1 MSDKGLSY
9 HLSLVRSIVKI
20 RFFKSPSECRRWLER
35 NHDKVTELWFGFH
48 KKSSGKKG
56 ITYKEALD
64 EALCFGWIDGV
75 KHSVDEDSFALRFSP
90 RRSNSIWSNIN
101 TKRAE
106 ELCKLGRMAPPGL
119 KAFAARDPK
128 RSGVYSFENRPK
140 TFSTDLEKRFKA
152 NNDAWEFFRAQPP
165 GYQRL
170 MIFYVMEAKKDETR
184 LKRLERLIEASQNK
198 ARVGVTTK

>member
-1 MSDKGLSY
+1 MNIK
-9 HLSLVRSIVKI
+9 
-20 RFFKSPSECRRWLER
+20 FFKSSSECRKWLER
-35 NHDKVTELWFGFH
+35 NHNKKTELWFGFY

-75 KHSVDEDSFALRFSP
+75 KHRVDENSYALRFSP
-90 RRSNSIWSNIN
+90 RRPNSIWSNIN

-106 ELCKLGRMAPPGL
+106 ELRELGRMAPPGL

-128 RSGVYSFENRPK
+128 RSGIYSFENRPK
-140 TFSTDLEKRFKA
+140 TFSVDLEKRFKA
-152 NNDAWEFFRAQPP
+152 NKDAWKFFQAMPP

-170 MIFYVMEAKKDETR
+170 MIFYVMEAKKEETR
-184 LKRLERLIEASQNK
+184 LKRLELLIKASEQK
-198 ARVGVTTK
+198 VRVGDVIAKSGKQK

>member
-1 MSDKGLSY
+1 MEIK
-9 HLSLVRSIVKI
+9 
-20 RFFKSPSECRRWLER
+20 FFKSSSECRKWLER
-35 NHDKVTELWFGFH
+35 NHNKKTELWFGFY

-75 KHSVDEDSFALRFSP
+75 KHRVDENSYALRFSP
-90 RRSNSIWSNIN
+90 RRPNSIWSNIN

-106 ELCKLGRMAPPGL
+106 ELRELGRMAPPGL

-128 RSGVYSFENRPK
+128 RSGIYSFENRPK
-140 TFSTDLEKRFKA
+140 TFSADLEKRFKA
-152 NNDAWEFFRAQPP
+152 NKDAWKLFQAMPP

-170 MIFYVMEAKKDETR
+170 ATFYVMNAKNEETR
-184 LKRLERLIEASQNK
+184 LKRLELLIKASEQNVRVGDVIGKASQQ
-198 ARVGVTTK
+198 